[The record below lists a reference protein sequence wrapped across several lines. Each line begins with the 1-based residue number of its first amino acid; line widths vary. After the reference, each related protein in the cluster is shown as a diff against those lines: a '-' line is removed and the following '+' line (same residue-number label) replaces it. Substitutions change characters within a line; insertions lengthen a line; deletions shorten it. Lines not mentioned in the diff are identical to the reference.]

1 MWNWKA
7 SVGKESSR
15 VEKQP
20 TVWQEP
26 TAATCLMGASLTR
39 TYRELRTLKVKKK
52 IQPINGE
59 WIGWKVLKGRD
70 TNSQS
75 MWKMFN
81 ILRHQRDGN
90 LNYFEMPAHF
100 SQVSIIKKTNKGRWD
115 ASVGKGACC
124 QAWWSEFNPQNPYDR
139 RRELAPLVAL
149 WSPHV
154 CCRMG
159 KTHIYTQY
167 VHSAIHICI
176 YTYIHACVLFV
187 ENERSR
193 MITKSCEDV
202 GGASLFFDGG
212 IVN

>member
-1 MWNWKA
+1 MKLK
-7 SVGKESSR
+7 SFCR
-15 VEKQP
+15 QRKQ
-20 TVWQEP
+20 QSGE
-26 TAATCLMGASLTR
+26 TAYSMAGTHRSYVSDGGITDQNIQR
-39 TYRELRTLKVKKK
+39 TQNVKSEKK

-139 RRELAPLVAL
+139 RRELTPLVAL

-167 VHSAIHICI
+167 VHSTIHICI

-193 MITKSCEDV
+193 MIKKNLVRMSGEPPYSLMV
-202 GGASLFFDGG
+202 GS
-212 IVN
+212 

>member
-1 MWNWKA
+1 MKLK
-7 SVGKESSR
+7 SFCR
-15 VEKQP
+15 QRKQRSG
-20 TVWQEP
+20 E
-26 TAATCLMGASLTR
+26 TAYSMAGTHRSYVSDGGITDQNIQR
-39 TYRELRTLKVKKK
+39 TQNVKSEKK

-90 LNYFEMPAHF
+90 LNYLEMPAHF
-100 SQVSIIKKTNKGRWD
+100 SLVSIIKKTNKGQWD

-139 RRELAPLVAL
+139 RRELTPLVAL

-167 VHSAIHICI
+167 VHSTIPICI
-176 YTYIHACVLFV
+176 YTYIHACILFV